1 MRKQLRPF
9 LTEFFWVTISALT
22 ALLIACFIFGWN
34 FFTDTVDLH
43 LHDTYFV
50 ISPEIILIPFFLLI
64 NFLIYYIK
72 EARRNFSRSIPNI
85 IILITGLLLVAYMTN
100 IGKEMIREGT
110 SLGWTAYPPLSALQ
124 DPSPVQKLE
133 HPIVNSLANSII
145 VFQLAM
151 SLALLYVSFQWGTQ
165 WKGKKLLDK

>member
-1 MRKQLRPF
+1 
-9 LTEFFWVTISALT
+9 
-22 ALLIACFIFGWN
+22 
-34 FFTDTVDLH
+34 
-43 LHDTYFV
+43 
-50 ISPEIILIPFFLLI
+50 
-64 NFLIYYIK
+64 
-72 EARRNFSRSIPNI
+72 
-85 IILITGLLLVAYMTN
+85 MTN

-124 DPSPVQKLE
+124 DTSPVQKLE

-165 WKGKKLLDK
+165 WKAKNLLSK